1 MLKKTKLFALAAT
14 AAFAIGA
21 TAGVAMAADLTIASW
36 GGSYQAAQSKAIF
49 QPVAKKLGITI
60 KEESYGGISDV
71 RLQVKAGAVTL
82 DIIDTG
88 SGGGARGGVEGILE
102 PLDYNMID
110 VSNFVEGTHLPA
122 CVGTITFST
131 VFAYNTDT
139 YKDGG
144 PKSWAD
150 FFDTKK
156 FPGKRAYRAKY
167 HGALEPALLADGV
180 PMNEVY
186 KVLDSEEGIDRAI
199 NKIRSIKDDVA
210 IWWKSGAQHAQL
222 MKDGEVDM
230 TTGWNGRFDVAIK
243 DGAKAAY
250 NYNAALLDYDC
261 FGIPKGAPNKELAMK
276 FLAEA
281 SKPEYQANMPKYIT
295 YGPTDKR
302 AYEMGVIDDAVAKTL
317 PSHPHNAETQLVVD
331 NTWYAKWEKVASEK
345 YQEMLTE

>member
-1 MLKKTKLFALAAT
+1 MVMPMATGFTVSAAS
-14 AAFAIGA
+14 
-21 TAGVAMAADLTIASW
+21 AADLTIASW
-36 GGSYQAAQSKAIF
+36 GGSYQEAQSKAIF
-49 QPVAKKLGITI
+49 QPVAKAMGITI

-102 PLDYNMID
+102 PLDYKMID
-110 VSNFVEGTHLPA
+110 VSNFVEGTYLPA

-131 VFAYNTDT
+131 VFAYNLET
-139 YKDGG
+139 YKGDNV
-144 PKSWAD
+144 PKTWAD
-150 FFDTKK
+150 FFDAAK

-167 HGALEPALLADGV
+167 HGALEPALMADGV
-180 PMNEVY
+180 AKEDVY
-186 KVLDSEEGIDRAI
+186 KVLDSEEGIDRAV
-199 NKIRSIKDDVA
+199 NKIRSIKDSIA
-210 IWWKSGAQHAQL
+210 IFWKSGAQHAQL

-250 NYNAALLDYDC
+250 NYDDALLDYDC

-281 SKPEYQANMPKYIT
+281 SKASYQAAMPQYIT
-295 YGPTDKR
+295 YGPTNKE
-302 AYEMGVIDDAVAKTL
+302 AYNLGTIDAEVATML
-317 PSHPHNAETQLVVD
+317 PSHPDNAKNQLVVNND
-331 NTWYAKWEKVASEK
+331 WYAKWEKIASEK
-345 YQEMLTE
+345 YQNMLTE